1 MAFRAYVWQH
11 VAMGT
16 VVLLVTLVGMR
27 PGEVTVPLGSVG
39 VDLFYLLLV
48 AEVALLALSG
58 YKVRE
63 LVANR

>member
-1 MAFRAYVWQH
+1 MLSRAYVWQH
-11 VAMGT
+11 VAMG
-16 VVLLVTLVGMR
+16 VVILLVTLVGMR

>member
-1 MAFRAYVWQH
+1 MLSRAYVWQH

-27 PGEVTVPLGSVG
+27 PGEGTVPLGSAG

-48 AEVALLALSG
+48 VELALLALSG
-58 YKVRE
+58 YKARQ